1 MEYLEKEKK
10 REEKKNGLV
19 EGTRESTNAEEIYLE
34 V

>member
-1 MEYLEKEKK
+1 MEYLEKEK

-19 EGTRESTNAEEIYLE
+19 EGTRESTNAEEVYQD